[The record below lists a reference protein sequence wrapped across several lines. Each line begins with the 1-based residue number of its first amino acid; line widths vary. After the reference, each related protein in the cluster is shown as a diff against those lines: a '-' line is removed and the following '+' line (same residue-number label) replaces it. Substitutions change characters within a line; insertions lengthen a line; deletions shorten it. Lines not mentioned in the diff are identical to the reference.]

1 MAQFDVVDMNGK
13 KVSTVELSDAV
24 FGITPNEK
32 AVHEAVVN
40 FLANQRQG
48 TQNTKIR
55 KEVRGGGK
63 KPWRQKGTGHARQGS
78 IRAPQW
84 THGGVALGPK
94 PRSYYYTI
102 NKKVKRLALL
112 SALSDKAANGNMILV
127 DKIAADEYKTKTVV
141 AFLAAV
147 GAGKKNLIV
156 NDTLDAKFVKEA
168 VAHDFVNIK
177 GHRSVGGMRA
187 SIYNAM
193 PIEGVE
199 KLVAFMK
206 EFEAANL

>member
-1 MAQFDVVDMNGK
+1 MPSIAVLNMQGQEVGQQ
-13 KVSTVELSDAV
+13 ELSEAV
-24 FGITPNEK
+24 FGIEPNVSVMNDMVK
-32 AVHEAVVN
+32 N
-40 FLANQRQG
+40 YLANQRQG

-94 PRSYYYTI
+94 PRDYSYTI

-112 SALSDKAANGNMILV
+112 SALSDKAANGNLIVV
-127 DKIAADEYKTKTVV
+127 DKIAADEFKTKTVV

-147 GAGKKNLIV
+147 GAGKKNLIL
-156 NDTLDAKFVKEA
+156 NDTADVKFVASAANIPGVKTAVDGVNTYDVVNADKLIVSLDAAK
-168 VAHDFVNIK
+168 
-177 GHRSVGGMRA
+177 
-187 SIYNAM
+187 
-193 PIEGVE
+193 
-199 KLVAFMK
+199 KLEEVYA
-206 EFEAANL
+206 

>member
-1 MAQFDVVDMNGK
+1 MAKANVFNMAGQQVGEI
-13 KVSTVELSDAV
+13 ELSEAV
-24 FGITPNEK
+24 FGVEPNQ
-32 AVHEAVVN
+32 AVVHEVVKN
-40 FLANQRQG
+40 HLANCRQG
-48 TQNTKIR
+48 TQSALTR
-55 KEVRGGGK
+55 AEVSGGGK

-156 NDTLDAKFVKEA
+156 NDTLDAKFVK
-168 VAHDFVNIK
+168 
-177 GHRSVGGMRA
+177 S
-187 SIYNAM
+187 
-193 PIEGVE
+193 
-199 KLVAFMK
+199 
-206 EFEAANL
+206 AANIPGVQTAATGINTYDVVNADKLILSVDAAKKLEEVYA

>member
-1 MAQFDVVDMNGK
+1 MPKLNVYNLEAK
-13 KVSTVELSDAV
+13 EIREIELAEAV
-24 FGITPNEK
+24 FGIEPNQQVMFD
-32 AVHEAVVN
+32 A
-40 FLANQRQG
+40 LIMQRANMRQG
-48 TQNTKIR
+48 THDTKSR
-55 KEVRGGGK
+55 HEVSGGGK

-156 NDTLDAKFVKEA
+156 NDTLDAKFVK
-168 VAHDFVNIK
+168 
-177 GHRSVGGMRA
+177 S
-187 SIYNAM
+187 
-193 PIEGVE
+193 
-199 KLVAFMK
+199 
-206 EFEAANL
+206 AANIPGVQTAATGINTYDVVNADKLILSVDAAKKLEEVYA

>member
-1 MAQFDVVDMNGK
+1 MPKVAIVDITGK
-13 KVSTVELSDAV
+13 QVGEYELSENT
-24 FGITPNEK
+24 FGQPVNEY
-32 AVHEAVVN
+32 ALHEVVRAH
-40 FLANQRQG
+40 LANCRQG
-48 TQNTKIR
+48 TQSALTR
-55 KEVRGGGK
+55 AEVSGGGI

-156 NDTLDAKFVKEA
+156 NDTLDAKFVK
-168 VAHDFVNIK
+168 
-177 GHRSVGGMRA
+177 S
-187 SIYNAM
+187 
-193 PIEGVE
+193 
-199 KLVAFMK
+199 
-206 EFEAANL
+206 AANIPGVQTAATGINTYDVVNADKLILSVDAAKKLEEVYA